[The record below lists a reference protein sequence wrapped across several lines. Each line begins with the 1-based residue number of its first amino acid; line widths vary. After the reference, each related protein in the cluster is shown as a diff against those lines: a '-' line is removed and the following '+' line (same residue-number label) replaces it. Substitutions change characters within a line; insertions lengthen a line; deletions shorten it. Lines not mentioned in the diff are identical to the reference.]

1 MIKCFFVDVKSIKSD
16 LPKSN
21 FVESELEQLADLL
34 LAVDGLLRP
43 LILKET
49 KAGKY
54 TVIAGHRE
62 YYAAVRAKEKNLAK
76 AEMVNAFVID
86 ANTRKSAIAQLA
98 LLAGESSSNLINAT
112 DEQLSLAQVLPI
124 IESHISQQIQPILER
139 LTKHEEILD
148 TLTSPAPVLPI
159 IESTIA
165 DRLQP
170 ILAQLDRH
178 NALLDT
184 LQSAQQEAEISP
196 VNSINNKA
204 AKAADTS
211 PLTIPSGEDLPKPV
225 AINEVTPQKTTKS
238 ATTSKKKAT
247 AIEIP
252 SSPIVSGD
260 DLPKP
265 PQPKAAAVA
274 KTTKSTPKSK
284 VGSNFLESIDP
295 TKAANTLNL
304 INTLSQQQLMVI
316 MEKSGLKTI
325 VKLVPTIIEYRDKLP
340 DRQIDRWETIID
352 AKISGL
358 TEAAIKKIIDKLK

>member
-1 MIKCFFVDVKSIKSD
+1 MIKCFFVDVKSIESD

-124 IESHISQQIQPILER
+124 IESQISQQIQPILER

-148 TLTSPAPVLPI
+148 ALTSTAPVLPI
-159 IESTIA
+159 IELTIA

-184 LQSAQQEAEISP
+184 LKSAQPAPEIP
-196 VNSINNKA
+196 LAKPINNKT

-211 PLTIPSGEDLPKPV
+211 PLTIPSGDDLPKI
-225 AINEVTPQKTTKS
+225 AKVTPQKTTKS
-238 ATTSKKKAT
+238 ATTSQKKAT
-247 AIEIP
+247 EIEIP
-252 SSPIVSGD
+252 SAPIASGE

-265 PQPKAAAVA
+265 PQPKAEAVA

-284 VGSNFLESIDP
+284 LGSNFLGSIDP

-340 DRQIDRWETIID
+340 DRQIDRWETIVA

>member
-139 LTKHEEILD
+139 LTKHEKILD

-184 LQSAQQEAEISP
+184 LQSAQQEAEIP
-196 VNSINNKA
+196 PAKPINNKT
-204 AKAADTS
+204 AKAVDTS
-211 PLTIPSGEDLPKPV
+211 LLPIPSGDNLPKP
-225 AINEVTPQKTTKS
+225 AEVTPQKTPKS
-238 ATTSKKKAT
+238 STTSKKIAT

-252 SSPIVSGD
+252 SAPIASGE

-284 VGSNFLESIDP
+284 IASDLLGSIDP